1 MRTAPLHAF
10 RARHAQRKSTE
21 PHPTKG
27 TMLMVRT
34 MIQSMCPFLIVN
46 HVKAII
52 AFYTDKRG
60 FETNH

>member
-1 MRTAPLHAF
+1 
-10 RARHAQRKSTE
+10 
-21 PHPTKG
+21 
-27 TMLMVRT
+27 MVRT
-34 MIQSMCPFLIVN
+34 IIQSMCPFLIVN